1 MKKYLLNIT
10 VNGRQEDLEIPA
22 HRTLL
27 EVLREDLGLTG
38 TKEGCGEGVCGA
50 CTVLVDG
57 KPVRSCLTLALEVEG
72 RNITT
77 IEGISKDGQLDPLQ
91 EAFVSRG
98 AIQCGFCTP
107 GMIMASK
114 ALLEE
119 NPCPSED
126 DIKFALAGHFCRCT
140 GYAKILEA
148 VKAASGADVA
158 SRDADRK
165 EPAQG

>member
-10 VNGRQEDLEIPA
+10 VNGREEDLEIPA

-57 KPVRSCLTLALEVEG
+57 KPARACLTLALEVEG
-72 RNITT
+72 SDITT
-77 IEGISKDGQLDPLQ
+77 IEGLSKDGQLDPLQ
-91 EAFVSRG
+91 DAFVHRG
-98 AIQCGFCTP
+98 AVQCGFCTP

-119 NPCPSED
+119 NPCPSEE
-126 DIKFALAGHFCRCT
+126 DIKYALAGHFCRCT
-140 GYAKILEA
+140 GYAKILDA
-148 VKAASGADVA
+148 VKAASGSDGAK
-158 SRDADRK
+158 RDA
-165 EPAQG
+165 EPAERAQR

>member
-148 VKAASGADVA
+148 VKAASGADGSA
-158 SRDADRK
+158 RDADRT
-165 EPAQG
+165 ERAQR

>member
-10 VNGRQEDLEIPA
+10 VNGREEDLEIPA

-27 EVLREDLGLTG
+27 EVLRDDLGLTG

-57 KPVRSCLTLALEVEG
+57 RPVRSCLTLALEVEG

-148 VKAASGADVA
+148 VKAASGADGA
-158 SRDADRK
+158 ARDADRT
-165 EPAQG
+165 ERAQR

>member
-1 MKKYLLNIT
+1 MKKYFLNIT
-10 VNGRQEDLEIPA
+10 VNGREEDLEIPA

-57 KPVRSCLTLALEVEG
+57 RPARACLTLALEVEG

-77 IEGISKDGQLDPLQ
+77 IEGLSKDGLLDPLQ

-98 AIQCGFCTP
+98 AVQCGFCTP

-126 DIKFALAGHFCRCT
+126 DIKYALAGHFCRCT
-140 GYAKILEA
+140 GYAKILDA
-148 VKAASGADVA
+148 VKAAAVSESAA
-158 SRDADRK
+158 SDADRG
-165 EPAQG
+165 E

>member
-158 SRDADRK
+158 SRDADRT
-165 EPAQG
+165 ERAQR

>member
-1 MKKYLLNIT
+1 MKKYILNIT
-10 VNGRQEDLEIPA
+10 VNGQEEYAEIAA
-22 HRTLL
+22 HTTLL

-57 KPVRSCLTLALEVEG
+57 KPVRSCLTLAMEVEG

-77 IEGISKDGQLDPLQ
+77 IEGLSKGGELDPLQ
-91 EAFVSRG
+91 EAFANHG
-98 AIQCGFCTP
+98 AVQCGFCTP
-107 GMIMASK
+107 GMIMATK

-119 NPCPSED
+119 NPCPSEE
-126 DIKFALAGHFCRCT
+126 DIKYALAGHFCRCT

-148 VKAASGADVA
+148 VKAASGSEGAVHDV
-158 SRDADRK
+158 DRA
-165 EPAQG
+165 E

>member
-1 MKKYLLNIT
+1 MKKYFLNIT
-10 VNGRQEDLEIPA
+10 VNGREEDLEIPA

-57 KPVRSCLTLALEVEG
+57 KPARACLTLALEVEG

-77 IEGISKDGQLDPLQ
+77 IEGLSKDGLLDPLQ

-98 AIQCGFCTP
+98 AVQCGFCTP

-126 DIKFALAGHFCRCT
+126 DIKYALAGHFCRCT
-140 GYAKILEA
+140 GYAKILDA
-148 VKAASGADVA
+148 VKAAAVSESAA
-158 SRDADRK
+158 SDADRG
-165 EPAQG
+165 E